1 MVMPDFAVSWRGTR
15 LNRKRMMAMSSTGV
29 LVTDECRNA
38 YNSLK
43 LSKAFRYI
51 VFKISDDYKE
61 VVVESTGDRS
71 ATYEDFLSALTP
83 NEVRYAVV
91 DFEFE
96 TVEGRRNAILFTLYA
111 DDSAPIRKRM
121 DYASSKDALRRALT
135 GIALDIQASEKKDLE
150 YDLVLAKF
158 SNGLAIR

>member
-1 MVMPDFAVSWRGTR
+1 
-15 LNRKRMMAMSSTGV
+15 MSSTGV
-29 LVTDECRNA
+29 LVTDEFRNA
-38 YNSLK
+38 YDSLK
-43 LSKAFRYI
+43 LSKALRYI

-96 TVEGRRNAILFTLYA
+96 TVGGRRNAILFILYS
-111 DDSAPIRKRM
+111 DDLAPIKKKM
-121 DYASSKDALRRALT
+121 VYASSKDAP
-135 GIALDIQASEKKDLE
+135 
-150 YDLVLAKF
+150 
-158 SNGLAIR
+158 

>member
-1 MVMPDFAVSWRGTR
+1 MVMPDFAVSWSGTR
-15 LNRKRMMAMSSTGV
+15 LIWTRMMAMASTGV

-38 YNSLK
+38 YDSLK
-43 LSKAFRYI
+43 LSKARYI

-71 ATYEDFLSALTP
+71 ATYEDFLNALTP

-96 TVEGRRNAILFTLYA
+96 TVGGRRNAILFILYS
-111 DDSAPIRKRM
+111 DDLAPIKKKM
-121 DYASSKDALRRALT
+121 VYASSKDELRRALT
-135 GIALDIQASEKKDLE
+135 GIAVNIQASGKEELE
-150 YDLVLAKF
+150 YDEVLDTVRQK
-158 SNGLAIR
+158 LAIR

>member
-1 MVMPDFAVSWRGTR
+1 
-15 LNRKRMMAMSSTGV
+15 MSSTGV

-38 YNSLK
+38 YDSLK
-43 LSKAFRYI
+43 LSKALRYI

-71 ATYEDFLSALTP
+71 ATYEDFLNALTP

-96 TVEGRRNAILFTLYA
+96 TVGGRRNAILFILYS
-111 DDSAPIRKRM
+111 DDLAPIKKKM
-121 DYASSKDALRRALT
+121 VYASSKDALRRALT
-135 GIALDIQASEKKDLE
+135 GIAVNIQASRKEELE
-150 YDLVLAKF
+150 YDEVLDTVRQK
-158 SNGLAIR
+158 LAIR